1 MTGPARPDIAAR
13 FAGLRRSPTPVLA
26 RAVGAGGGA
35 ALFSAS
41 PGSEASPSDDGMVE
55 ERAAILQ
62 HDAGW
67 SREEAETLAV
77 RMAAMRARRAG
88 PEEWADLDREV
99 IARERSRAGL
109 AGP

>member
-1 MTGPARPDIAAR
+1 
-13 FAGLRRSPTPVLA
+13 
-26 RAVGAGGGA
+26 
-35 ALFSAS
+35 
-41 PGSEASPSDDGMVE
+41 MVE